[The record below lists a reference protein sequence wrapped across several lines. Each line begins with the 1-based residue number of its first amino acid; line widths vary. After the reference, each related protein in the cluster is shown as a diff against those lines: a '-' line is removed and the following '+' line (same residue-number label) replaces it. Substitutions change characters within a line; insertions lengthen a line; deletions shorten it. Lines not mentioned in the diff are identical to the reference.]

1 MRIEMHCTFLE
12 DFDSNAGK
20 YRLAGTRENFLRL
33 DSYQFHL
40 CNSMRVDKILQVDV
54 EVDLEF
60 DEIEQILL
68 LLPVE
73 RAILQSHCTA
83 VE

>member
-1 MRIEMHCTFLE
+1 MRIGMHCTFLE
-12 DFDSNAGK
+12 DFDSNASK
-20 YRLAGTRENFLRL
+20 YRLADTQENFLRL

-40 CNSMRVDKILQVDV
+40 CNSMHVDKILQVDV

-60 DEIEQILL
+60 DEIEQTLL
-68 LLPVE
+68 LLLAAH
-73 RAILQSHCTA
+73 AISQFHCTT

>member
-1 MRIEMHCTFLE
+1 MRIEMHCMFQE
-12 DFDSNAGK
+12 DFDSNADK

-40 CNSMRVDKILQVDV
+40 CNSMHVDKILPVDV

-60 DEIEQILL
+60 DEIEQTLL
-68 LLPVE
+68 LLLVE
-73 RAILQSHCTA
+73 HAILQFHYKD

>member
-1 MRIEMHCTFLE
+1 MRIGMHCTFLE

-20 YRLAGTRENFLRL
+20 YRLADTQENFSRL

-40 CNSMRVDKILQVDV
+40 CNSMHVDKILQVDV

-60 DEIEQILL
+60 DEIEQTLL
-68 LLPVE
+68 LLLAAH
-73 RAILQSHCTA
+73 AISQFHCTT